1 MISIV
6 LSIILGVVA
15 FYFSKTIRKRFNILL
30 GLAVVLSV
38 IALFGDNEAFS
49 LIIDGFVGLAFF
61 IIVMI
66 AGGFKRTSNI
76 SKRFRSVR
84 KEYSI
89 LGFVF
94 LLPHFITYTLR
105 FLNGEYPWEWFG
117 IVAMLVMIPL
127 FVTSFKVIKSKMSIK
142 KWKNMQRWAYLAYL
156 LIFIHLILIGQEE
169 HIIAYIVVFSLYSL
183 LKLKNFVLS
192 SDKQTQY
199 IANVAYVVFLAGY
212 LLISNDVIDVEAS
225 FTSGNTDYTKTVLED
240 GIFSGSAS
248 GFKSYNVDVD
258 VTVVDGE
265 ITDIDINSYG
275 ATSSHGGVNFKE
287 AVEEIALEV
296 IDTQSTDIDAISGAT
311 KSTQGLLD
319 AVDDALN

>member
-30 GLAVVLSV
+30 GVAVVLSAA
-38 IALFGDNEAFS
+38 ALFVDSETFS
-49 LIIDGFVGLAFF
+49 LIIDGFVGLSFF

-66 AGGFKRTSNI
+66 AGGFKRTSAI

-94 LLPHFITYTLR
+94 LLPHFIEYILQ
-105 FLNGEYPWEWFG
+105 FLNGDYPWEWFG

-127 FVTSFKVIKSKMSIK
+127 FITSFGMIKKKMNIK
-142 KWKNMQRWAYLAYL
+142 KWKNLQKWAYLAYVVT
-156 LIFIHLILIGQEE
+156 FIHLMLIGQEE
-169 HIIAYIVVFSLYSL
+169 HLIVYVVVFSFYSL
-183 LKLKNFVLS
+183 LKLKNYMLN
-192 SDKQTQY
+192 SDKKTQY
-199 IANVAYVVFLAGY
+199 MANAGY
-212 LLISNDVIDVEAS
+212 ILFLTGYMLISSDVIDVEAS
-225 FTSGNTDYTKTVLED
+225 FTSGNTDYTETVLED
-240 GIFSGSAS
+240 GTYNGSAS
-248 GFKSYNVDVD
+248 GFKSYDVDVD
-258 VTVVDGE
+258 VTVVGGE

-275 ATSSHGGVNFKE
+275 ATGSHGGVNFKE

-296 IDTQSTDIDAISGAT
+296 IDSQSTDIDAISGAT